1 MFCVYVLCARLYTTA
16 ATVASPRRAHR
27 PSRRLNRRRSSNQ
40 RPGRSVETAET
51 PNSIIVSGIVI
62 VISRPIGRL
71 TGKRTSCGSILFLL
85 FALIVFLF
93 CLFLFSSSFF
103 SGQGDLFFGDHSYR
117 YPVGESSFIDICVGI
132 PFAIR
137 CSCIYSNACFFTSWQ
152 ASIRLYA
159 SSMILRSIE
168 SLTSLNLFENTLSRI
183 LYYYIIISVF
193 LTNSVRN
200 RLAL

>member
-62 VISRPIGRL
+62 VISRPIDRL

-85 FALIVFLF
+85 FTLIVFLF
-93 CLFLFSSSFF
+93 YLFLFSSFF
-103 SGQGDLFFGDHSYR
+103 SSQGDLFFGDDSYR
-117 YPVGESSFIDICVGI
+117 YPVGETSFTDICVGI

-137 CSCIYSNACFFTSWQ
+137 CSFIYGNACFFTSWQ
-152 ASIRLYA
+152 ASIWLYV

-168 SLTSLNLFENTLSRI
+168 SLTSFNLFENALSRSVQI
-183 LYYYIIISVF
+183 LEYYFSF
-193 LTNSVRN
+193 LNKFC
-200 RLAL
+200 

>member
-16 ATVASPRRAHR
+16 ATVASPRRAQR

-71 TGKRTSCGSILFLL
+71 TGKPTSCGSILFLL
-85 FALIVFLF
+85 FTLIVFLF
-93 CLFLFSSSFF
+93 CLFLFSSTFF
-103 SGQGDLFFGDHSYR
+103 SGQGDLFLGDDSYR

-137 CSCIYSNACFFTSWQ
+137 CSCIYN
-152 ASIRLYA
+152 I
-159 SSMILRSIE
+159 
-168 SLTSLNLFENTLSRI
+168 LTSLNPIIRFVDDFALDRKLNFVEFIWEHAFEKS
-183 LYYYIIISVF
+183 
-193 LTNSVRN
+193 TNSPI
-200 RLAL
+200 LFSFS